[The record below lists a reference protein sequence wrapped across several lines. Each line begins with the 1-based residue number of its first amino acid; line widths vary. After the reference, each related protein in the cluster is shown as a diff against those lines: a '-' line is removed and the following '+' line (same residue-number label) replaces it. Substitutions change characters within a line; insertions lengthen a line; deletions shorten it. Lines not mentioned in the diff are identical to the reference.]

1 MKLENLINTTE
12 HWSSSKQRMVFKGG
26 VCISQCGHFT
36 RCHWLDFAHSCAL
49 RIILANIRSIKTS
62 REAAWD
68 KSSADLE
75 ESLKSCKLDYCLDLS
90 SKNN

>member
-1 MKLENLINTTE
+1 
-12 HWSSSKQRMVFKGG
+12 MVFKGG

-36 RCHWLDFAHSCAL
+36 RCLLLDFAHSCAL

-62 REAAWD
+62 SEAAWD

-75 ESLKSCKLDYCLDLS
+75 ESLKSCMLDYYLDLS
-90 SKNN
+90 SKSN